1 MKKIFI
7 TCAAILA
14 LFSSCTSVLDKEDL
28 SSISEDK
35 VWVDKTLTTAFL
47 NALYVSI
54 PSWDTA
60 AADATDEATGGG
72 NWTQG
77 TTTPDNMSDTKDSA
91 PTWYWPYSDIRN
103 CNIFIQ
109 NAQNPEV
116 CTIDRELADRLTY
129 EARFIRAYLYF
140 EMVKRYGGVP
150 LITIPQ
156 EMTDDLYVKRN
167 STKECFDFIIDEL
180 KACAE
185 GLPDSHSAEDLGRVT
200 KGAAKA
206 FLGRVFLFRA
216 SPQFNP
222 NNNNEHWQTAYNYNK
237 ETLNYLIGQGHALY
251 DDYGKLFLD
260 EMNKEVIFAI
270 RYENPTRTQK
280 RDATVRPITFSMN
293 NTGGNHPTQEV
304 IDRFPTIDGGTYT
317 YADWEKE
324 GKDIFALW
332 ENRDKRFYATIV
344 YQGVTYFN
352 TVMELNE
359 NAQNDYAYGKNVGSK
374 TGYYSRKAIDESL
387 SVTDCQ
393 KSGTDYID
401 IRLAEVMLNYAEAA
415 VEVGKTNEA
424 FDMLKQIRKRAGI
437 NETSSNPEMKGKVYG
452 LNPNMNQ
459 TEMREAVR
467 EERFIELLFEQKRL
481 WDMRRW
487 MIYDK
492 LMNGQGKRH
501 ALVMNKQADNT
512 YTTYLFDRDN
522 TPMITNQNIY
532 FLPMKSSEMSNNP
545 NLEQTKG
552 WENEGLLLLNSASIG
567 FPIWQETMSE
577 LEVDK
582 WLHPG
587 TLELHDNKDRNRQHH
602 RLNKQRRTGNDCLQ
616 TVFRRFR
623 HEMQDITHHHQ
634 DEHSFI
640 AHHKLHKDL
649 RMEIRENLRQ
659 HLANRLHRVS
669 PEQNPA
675 KAHQMESDQNTYHS
689 SPGFHF

>member
-60 AADATDEATGGG
+60 VADATDEATGGG

-140 EMVKRYGGVP
+140 EMIKRYGGVP

-185 GLPDSHSAEDLGRVT
+185 GLPDSYSAEDLGRVT

-344 YQGVTYFN
+344 QDSCEYYGELVT
-352 TVMELNE
+352 MH
-359 NAQNDYAYGKNVGSK
+359 K
-374 TGYYSRKAIDESL
+374 TGNLQRCSLGEAPGTAEMGSTNYLWRKGVYINDWRIF
-387 SVTDCQ
+387 VDVP
-393 KSGTDYID
+393 TDYHYVIF
-401 IRLAEVMLNYAEAA
+401 RYGRALLNKAEALLCLAKSDPSKLSEA
-415 VEVGKTNEA
+415 VAT
-424 FDMLKQIRKRAGI
+424 F
-437 NETSSNPEMKGKVYG
+437 
-452 LNPNMNQ
+452 NQ
-459 TEMREAVR
+459 TRTVHGGLPESEASTLVEAWKDYKIER
-467 EERFIELLFEQKRL
+467 HVELPMEGDYYWSLLRWGKYGEEANDGQPSGSEVIKELRTPATFIEISSDRHRMFIGTQGYGNADRTFSKKR
-481 WDMRRW
+481 
-487 MIYDK
+487 
-492 LMNGQGKRH
+492 
-501 ALVMNKQADNT
+501 
-512 YTTYLFDRDN
+512 YLYPIPQSLIN
-522 TPMITNQNIY
+522 A
-532 FLPMKSSEMSNNP
+532 
-545 NLEQTKG
+545 
-552 WENEGLLLLNSASIG
+552 NSAIT
-567 FPIWQETMSE
+567 E
-577 LEVDK
+577 
-582 WLHPG
+582 
-587 TLELHDNKDRNRQHH
+587 KD
-602 RLNKQRRTGNDCLQ
+602 
-616 TVFRRFR
+616 
-623 HEMQDITHHHQ
+623 
-634 DEHSFI
+634 
-640 AHHKLHKDL
+640 
-649 RMEIRENLRQ
+649 
-659 HLANRLHRVS
+659 
-669 PEQNPA
+669 QNPLW
-675 KAHQMESDQNTYHS
+675 
-689 SPGFHF
+689 

>member
-60 AADATDEATGGG
+60 VADATDEATGGG

-185 GLPDSHSAEDLGRVT
+185 GLPDSYSAEDLGRVT

-401 IRLAEVMLNYAEAA
+401 IRLAEVMLNYAEA
-415 VEVGKTNEA
+415 VFERDG
-424 FDMLKQIRKRAGI
+424 QISDEDLAISLNLTRKRI
-437 NETSSNPEMKGKVYG
+437 NPEMPDLTNDFVTANN
-452 LNPNMNQ
+452 L
-459 TEMREAVR
+459 
-467 EERFIELLFEQKRL
+467 
-481 WDMRRW
+481 DMRTEIRRERTIEFFDENFRIDDLKRW
-487 MIYDK
+487 KTAEDEMP
-492 LMNGQGKRH
+492 MNLTGVKWKGTDFENRWPDASFKEKDGEGCIIHEKGRNWH
-501 ALVMNKQADNT
+501 EKH
-512 YTTYLFDRDN
+512 YL
-522 TPMITNQNIY
+522 
-532 FLPMKSSEMSNNP
+532 LPLPTDQLK
-545 NLEQTKG
+545 
-552 WENEGLLLLNSASIG
+552 LNS
-567 FPIWQETMSE
+567 
-577 LEVDK
+577 
-582 WLHPG
+582 
-587 TLELHDNKDRNRQHH
+587 
-602 RLNKQRRTGNDCLQ
+602 
-616 TVFRRFR
+616 
-623 HEMQDITHHHQ
+623 
-634 DEHSFI
+634 
-640 AHHKLHKDL
+640 
-649 RMEIRENLRQ
+649 NLK
-659 HLANRLHRVS
+659 
-669 PEQNPA
+669 QNPGWN
-675 KAHQMESDQNTYHS
+675 Q
-689 SPGFHF
+689 